1 VGATAEAGWLAAGF
15 DAARPSLLDSDPEL
29 AMLLRFMAGV
39 KAAIALAVL
48 GITAW
53 RLGHPATPAVALLYL
68 AAVSLMC
75 AAPGMI
81 WQLAYVG
88 VGAGLFHAG
97 LLLLLGAL
105 VADRGEATQ
114 LVGTALRRARR
125 TLTCNFGPTCTLQ
138 RTGSSCCCSRRRRW
152 HSAGCCC
159 RSMAACCGAW

>member
-1 VGATAEAGWLAAGF
+1 MSDIVSSHPARFVAAAPVAVAQGGPAVWRASLWQPALLVLVGATAAAGWLAAGV

-48 GITAW
+48 GVTAW
-53 RLGHPATPAVALLYL
+53 RLGHPATPAVILLYL

-75 AAPGMI
+75 AAPGVI

-125 TLTCNFGPTCTLQ
+125 T
-138 RTGSSCCCSRRRRW
+138 
-152 HSAGCCC
+152 
-159 RSMAACCGAW
+159 